1 MSNIANVTPEVL
13 KWARTTA
20 HIPLEIAASKLS
32 IDVNKLISW
41 ESGTSKPT
49 INQAK
54 KLSKIYKRPFAML
67 FLREIPLDFQ
77 PLQDFRKKG
86 SKALS
91 TASVF
96 IIREI
101 QQKQAWVSELNQ
113 EDISQKR
120 NFVGRF
126 TIKDN
131 PKDIANDILNELHI
145 DPLNYKEDNPLLE
158 WIKSAE
164 KKGIFIARSSFLH
177 TKMKFDP
184 AEFLGFSIA
193 DPFAPFIFINSN
205 DWNNS
210 QLFTLVH
217 ELAHL
222 WLASSGISNLSEK
235 DDNFSSFPTIELFC
249 NEVAAN
255 VLMPE
260 SSFKQIF
267 DINNIP
273 SVSNFFNVSSYAVI
287 VRAFKLNLIT
297 SLEYKKIKNK
307 LNKEYIEFLKI
318 EAAKKELQKKEGNI
332 GGPNPF
338 LLQINKN
345 SRLFTHVVL
354 DAYNGGIIEPTIASS
369 LLNVRVNKFT
379 RLEEFLY
386 K

>member
-1 MSNIANVTPEVL
+1 M
-13 KWARTTA
+13 
-20 HIPLEIAASKLS
+20 
-32 IDVNKLISW
+32 
-41 ESGTSKPT
+41 
-49 INQAK
+49 
-54 KLSKIYKRPFAML
+54 
-67 FLREIPLDFQ
+67 
-77 PLQDFRKKG
+77 
-86 SKALS
+86 
-91 TASVF
+91 
-96 IIREI
+96 
-101 QQKQAWVSELNQ
+101 
-113 EDISQKR
+113 
-120 NFVGRF
+120 
-126 TIKDN
+126 
-131 PKDIANDILNELHI
+131 HI

-184 AEFLGFSIA
+184 AEFQGFSIA

-205 DWNNS
+205 DWKSS

-222 WLASSGISNLSEK
+222 WLSLSGISNLSEK
-235 DDNFSSFPTIELFC
+235 DYNFSSFPTIELFC

-297 SLEYKKIKNK
+297 SLQYKKIKNK
-307 LNKEYIEFLKI
+307 LNKEYSEFLKI

-369 LLNVRVNKFT
+369 LLNVRVNKFAS
-379 RLEEFLY
+379 LEKFLY